1 VNAAADPVRAAARR
15 RLAEMAWLAPL
26 VAIGLFCLVNR
37 LNESGI
43 GFNDAA
49 MARGEPSPVAAMR
62 HLFPTTNPE
71 LDDAVG
77 RASGKQEDL
86 ARAVAFFRGW
96 MRTRTDDIL
105 HAPDAA
111 LLAVAEARL
120 HVLLAARAEDPSL
133 CLQYAQA
140 PAGGLVSPR
149 QTPSPLLALAVDEEL
164 VQQVSAARAG
174 VDSPTVRSDTPKV
187 WALASVKRRADWVT
201 RETLQGSPR
210 LKRLSASRRC
220 TAYVDA
226 YRLALALPAEE
237 GARVAAALF
246 ASAPDEAA
254 AAPAGDR
261 HA

>member
-1 VNAAADPVRAAARR
+1 MKAAADPVRAAARR

-96 MRTRTDDIL
+96 MRTRTDSKGPRPVGFTEFAI
-105 HAPDAA
+105 AMPRRRPRASDAA
-111 LLAVAEARL
+111 RRAAKPGKSA
-120 HVLLAARAEDPSL
+120 ASTARACSAGKSAESIVSGT
-133 CLQYAQA
+133 
-140 PAGGLVSPR
+140 PARDCSGFV
-149 QTPSPLLALAVDEEL
+149 
-164 VQQVSAARAG
+164 
-174 VDSPTVRSDTPKV
+174 
-187 WALASVKRRADWVT
+187 
-201 RETLQGSPR
+201 
-210 LKRLSASRRC
+210 
-220 TAYVDA
+220 
-226 YRLALALPAEE
+226 
-237 GARVAAALF
+237 
-246 ASAPDEAA
+246 
-254 AAPAGDR
+254 
-261 HA
+261 